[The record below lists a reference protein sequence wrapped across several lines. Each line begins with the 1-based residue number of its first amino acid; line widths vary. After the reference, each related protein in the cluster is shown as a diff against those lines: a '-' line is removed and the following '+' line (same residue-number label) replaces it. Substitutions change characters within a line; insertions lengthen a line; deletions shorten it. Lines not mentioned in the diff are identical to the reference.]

1 MDHFASTFSTIQ
13 AGDIS
18 EDLMMVDEGEV
29 KTPAP
34 APQKKGFV
42 FNKEG
47 FSSKSP
53 SRETIVATE
62 FVSIWAIS
70 LRDLEDLA
78 KTSSKI
84 QSILNEGINI

>member
-1 MDHFASTFSTIQ
+1 
-13 AGDIS
+13 
-18 EDLMMVDEGEV
+18 MMVDEGEV
-29 KTPAP
+29 KAP
-34 APQKKGFV
+34 TTQKKGFV

-47 FSSKSP
+47 FANKTP

-84 QSILNEGINI
+84 QAILNEGLKP

>member
-1 MDHFASTFSTIQ
+1 MQ
-13 AGDIS
+13 AGDVS

-29 KTPAP
+29 KTPAS
-34 APQKKGFV
+34 QKKGFV

-47 FSSKSP
+47 FLNKSP
-53 SRETIVATE
+53 SRDTIVATE

-70 LRDLEDLA
+70 LHDLEDLA

-84 QSILNEGINI
+84 QSILTEGFKTL